1 MSHGLIGLIY
11 MGRNTL
17 EIYFLH
23 YFLLFPLPMAV
34 GEYLGRLSAGH
45 IAFAELLIVG
55 SVATA
60 VSIGSIVFAGILKA
74 IPWASRLMFG
84 K

>member
-1 MSHGLIGLIY
+1 
-11 MGRNTL
+11 
-17 EIYFLH
+17 
-23 YFLLFPLPMAV
+23 MAV